1 MGSGPVKRVKKA
13 RELAAALAS
22 KGFRAREG
30 DHTFYFLY
38 AGGRKTSVR
47 TKISHGAEEY
57 GPGLLSQMSKQL
69 HLRSHEL
76 DDFVEC
82 PLSHRGYLELLVQRG
97 TLPAEVLDTQ

>member
-30 DHTFYFLY
+30 DHTLYFLH

-47 TKISHGAEEY
+47 TKISHGAQEY
-57 GPGLLSQMSKQL
+57 GAPLLSQMPKQL
-69 HLRSHEL
+69 HLRSGEF
-76 DDFVEC
+76 DDLVQC

-97 TLPAEVLDTQ
+97 TLSAEVLDSQ